1 MKLKRAALVF
11 GGSLSRF
18 IVSALHSSSP
28 WSFPSSH
35 QTRFYST
42 MPMTRR
48 QTKQN
53 LAVPFVLSSLDLLS
67 VRVQSHARRSLT
79 TSLDM
84 VAESEDSLPRLVT
97 FTSQEGKGDDKVKSS
112 SSSSSTPSTPT
123 TKKSKLV
130 STITSPR
137 KRKQSAIS
145 EPNCVD
151 PLTPTV
157 STNEQLLPPT
167 SRKRTNKP
175 KVGSVKPPEG
185 WEHIYSLVE
194 ELRQDKSAP
203 VDNDGGEALPQRDLG
218 DKVYRFQVLVA
229 LMLSSQTKDA
239 VVGEAIRGLQIH
251 GLTVENISATSP
263 EKLNELI
270 RRVGFHNNKTKYI
283 KEVAEV
289 LITQYDG
296 DIPGDAEEMM
306 KLSGVGPK
314 MAFIVENIAWNRCS
328 GIGVDTHMHRM
339 FNELKWVTTKNPEQT
354 RIQLEAWLPRDK
366 WTAINYLWV
375 GFGQEVQQF
384 KPKLLQKAL
393 VCSRPAEAL
402 KLIKRLGLDYNKEG
416 AKLGVAEKVQEVLTS
431 KTNGVK
437 THE

>member
-1 MKLKRAALVF
+1 MC
-11 GGSLSRF
+11 
-18 IVSALHSSSP
+18 SS
-28 WSFPSSH
+28 
-35 QTRFYST
+35 
-42 MPMTRR
+42 
-48 QTKQN
+48 
-53 LAVPFVLSSLDLLS
+53 DL
-67 VRVQSHARRSLT
+67 
-79 TSLDM
+79 
-84 VAESEDSLPRLVT
+84 
-97 FTSQEGKGDDKVKSS
+97 
-112 SSSSSTPSTPT
+112 
-123 TKKSKLV
+123 
-130 STITSPR
+130 
-137 KRKQSAIS
+137 
-145 EPNCVD
+145 
-151 PLTPTV
+151 
-157 STNEQLLPPT
+157 
-167 SRKRTNKP
+167 
-175 KVGSVKPPEG
+175 
-185 WEHIYSLVE
+185 
-194 ELRQDKSAP
+194 
-203 VDNDGGEALPQRDLG
+203 
-218 DKVYRFQVLVA
+218 
-229 LMLSSQTKDA
+229 

-289 LITQYDG
+289 LITQYDS

-416 AKLGVAEKVQEVLTS
+416 AKLGLAANIQEVLTS